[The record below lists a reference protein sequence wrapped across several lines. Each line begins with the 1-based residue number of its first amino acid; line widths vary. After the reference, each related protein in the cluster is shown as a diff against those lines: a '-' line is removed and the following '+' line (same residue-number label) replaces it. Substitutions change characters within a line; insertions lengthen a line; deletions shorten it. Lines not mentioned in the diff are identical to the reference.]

1 MALIEKNNNQN
12 FIFNSEDDFL
22 NFSNI
27 KNKDSNSFL
36 NDSIEFDL
44 NNLLTE
50 VKKSSSFSNNSQDF
64 EENPKINK
72 IKILHTKSKN
82 ENKIKN
88 FIEKTED
95 KKFNSKEIKKN
106 NNEYDL
112 STSTS
117 KSSISKTNKNILS
130 NKIDIE
136 NILIEKETRTLIFIT
151 NISKK
156 ITEKKFRDE
165 ILYKNEFKEKINF
178 FYFDDEKKS
187 FNSCYV
193 NFINSMDIILFY
205 EIFNQKKYFDS
216 KITIKFSDKK
226 SFPELKFSTMKLKN
240 SICELPLKYL
250 NLFKKFHNSN
260 YICIIKDKNNFYKE
274 IGTFLI
280 KPKNNNLLKK
290 F

>member
-1 MALIEKNNNQN
+1 MALIEKFNNQN
-12 FIFNSEDDFL
+12 FIFNKEDDFL

-27 KNKDSNSFL
+27 KIKDSVSFL

-50 VKKSSSFSNNSQDF
+50 VKKSSSFSDISQKDF
-64 EENPKINK
+64 DENPKINK
-72 IKILHTKSKN
+72 IKILNTKSNKENQSNDKNDNKNLSNNIKKITN
-82 ENKIKN
+82 EN
-88 FIEKTED
+88 
-95 KKFNSKEIKKN
+95 
-106 NNEYDL
+106 DL
-112 STSTS
+112 SSST
-117 KSSISKTNKNILS
+117 KSSISKTNKNLS

-156 ITEKKFRDE
+156 MTEKKFRDE

-216 KITIKFSDKK
+216 KIIIKFSDKK
-226 SFPELKFSTMKLKN
+226 IFPELKFSTMKLKN
-240 SICELPLKYL
+240 LYSELPLKYL
-250 NLFKKFHNSN
+250 NLFKKLHNNN
-260 YICIIKDKNNFYKE
+260 YICIIKDRNNFYKE
-274 IGTFLI
+274 YGTFLI
-280 KPKNNNLLKK
+280 KPKNNLLKK

>member
-1 MALIEKNNNQN
+1 MALIEKFNNQN
-12 FIFNSEDDFL
+12 FIFNKEDDFL

-27 KNKDSNSFL
+27 KIKDSDSFL

-50 VKKSSSFSNNSQDF
+50 VKKSSSFSDISQKDF
-64 EENPKINK
+64 DENPKINK
-72 IKILHTKSKN
+72 IKILNTKSNKENQSNDKNDNKNLSNNIKKITN
-82 ENKIKN
+82 EN
-88 FIEKTED
+88 
-95 KKFNSKEIKKN
+95 
-106 NNEYDL
+106 DL
-112 STSTS
+112 SSST
-117 KSSISKTNKNILS
+117 KSSISKTNKNLS

-156 ITEKKFRDE
+156 MTEKKFRDE

-216 KITIKFSDKK
+216 KIIIKFSDKK
-226 SFPELKFSTMKLKN
+226 IFPELKFSTMKLKN
-240 SICELPLKYL
+240 LYSELPLKYL
-250 NLFKKFHNSN
+250 NLFKKLHNNN

-274 IGTFLI
+274 YGTFLI
-280 KPKNNNLLKK
+280 KPKNNLLKK

>member
-1 MALIEKNNNQN
+1 MALIEKFNNQN
-12 FIFNSEDDFL
+12 FIFNKEDDFL

-27 KNKDSNSFL
+27 KIKDSDSFL

-50 VKKSSSFSNNSQDF
+50 VKKSSSFSDISQKDF
-64 EENPKINK
+64 DENPKINK
-72 IKILHTKSKN
+72 IKILNTKSNKENQSNDKNDNKNLSNNIKKITN
-82 ENKIKN
+82 EN
-88 FIEKTED
+88 
-95 KKFNSKEIKKN
+95 
-106 NNEYDL
+106 DL
-112 STSTS
+112 SSST
-117 KSSISKTNKNILS
+117 KSSISKTNKNLS

-156 ITEKKFRDE
+156 MTEKKFRDE

-216 KITIKFSDKK
+216 KIIIKFSDKK
-226 SFPELKFSTMKLKN
+226 IFPELKFSTMKLKN
-240 SICELPLKYL
+240 LYSELPLKYL
-250 NLFKKFHNSN
+250 NLFKKLHNNN
-260 YICIIKDKNNFYKE
+260 YICIIKDRNNFYKE
-274 IGTFLI
+274 YGNFLI
-280 KPKNNNLLKK
+280 KPKNNLLKK

>member
-1 MALIEKNNNQN
+1 MHN
-12 FIFNSEDDFL
+12 F
-22 NFSNI
+22 
-27 KNKDSNSFL
+27 
-36 NDSIEFDL
+36 FDRL
-44 NNLLTE
+44 
-50 VKKSSSFSNNSQDF
+50 FQ
-64 EENPKINK
+64 
-72 IKILHTKSKN
+72 
-82 ENKIKN
+82 
-88 FIEKTED
+88 
-95 KKFNSKEIKKN
+95 
-106 NNEYDL
+106 
-112 STSTS
+112 
-117 KSSISKTNKNILS
+117 

-216 KITIKFSDKK
+216 KIIIKFSDKK

-240 SICELPLKYL
+240 FYSELPLKYL

-280 KPKNNNLLKK
+280 KPKNNLLKK

>member
-1 MALIEKNNNQN
+1 MALIEKFNNQN
-12 FIFNSEDDFL
+12 FIFNKEDDFL

-27 KNKDSNSFL
+27 KIKDSDSFL

-50 VKKSSSFSNNSQDF
+50 VKKSSSFSDISQKDF
-64 EENPKINK
+64 DENPKINK
-72 IKILHTKSKN
+72 IKILNTKSNKENQSNDKNDNKNLSNNIKKITN
-82 ENKIKN
+82 EN
-88 FIEKTED
+88 D
-95 KKFNSKEIKKN
+95 LNS
-106 NNEYDL
+106 
-112 STSTS
+112 ST
-117 KSSISKTNKNILS
+117 KSSISKTNKNLS

-156 ITEKKFRDE
+156 MTEKKFRDE

-216 KITIKFSDKK
+216 KIIIKFSDKK
-226 SFPELKFSTMKLKN
+226 IFPELKFSTMKLKN
-240 SICELPLKYL
+240 LYSELPLKYL
-250 NLFKKFHNSN
+250 NLFKKLHNNN
-260 YICIIKDKNNFYKE
+260 YICIIKDRNNFYKE
-274 IGTFLI
+274 YGTFLI
-280 KPKNNNLLKK
+280 KPKNNLLKK

>member
-1 MALIEKNNNQN
+1 MALIEKFNNQN
-12 FIFNSEDDFL
+12 FIFNKEDDFL

-27 KNKDSNSFL
+27 KIKDSDSFL

-50 VKKSSSFSNNSQDF
+50 VKKSSSFSDISQKDF
-64 EENPKINK
+64 DENPKINK
-72 IKILHTKSKN
+72 IKILNIKSNKENQSNDKNDNKNLSNNIKKITN
-82 ENKIKN
+82 EN
-88 FIEKTED
+88 
-95 KKFNSKEIKKN
+95 
-106 NNEYDL
+106 DL
-112 STSTS
+112 SSST
-117 KSSISKTNKNILS
+117 KSSISKTNKNLS

-156 ITEKKFRDE
+156 MTEKKFRDE

-205 EIFNQKKYFDS
+205 EIFNQKKYFNS
-216 KITIKFSDKK
+216 KIIIKFSDKK
-226 SFPELKFSTMKLKN
+226 IFPELKFSTMKLKN
-240 SICELPLKYL
+240 LYSELPLKYL
-250 NLFKKFHNSN
+250 NLFKKLHNNN
-260 YICIIKDKNNFYKE
+260 YICIIKDRNNFYKE
-274 IGTFLI
+274 YGTFLI
-280 KPKNNNLLKK
+280 KPKNILLKK

>member
-12 FIFNSEDDFL
+12 LIFNSEDDFL

-50 VKKSSSFSNNSQDF
+50 VKKSSSFSDISQKDF
-64 EENPKINK
+64 DENPKINK
-72 IKILHTKSKN
+72 IKILNTKSNKENQSNDKNDNKNLSNNIKKITN
-82 ENKIKN
+82 EN
-88 FIEKTED
+88 
-95 KKFNSKEIKKN
+95 
-106 NNEYDL
+106 DL
-112 STSTS
+112 SSST
-117 KSSISKTNKNILS
+117 KSSISKTNKNLS

-156 ITEKKFRDE
+156 MTEKKFRDE

-216 KITIKFSDKK
+216 KIIIKFSDKK
-226 SFPELKFSTMKLKN
+226 IFPELKFSTMKLKN
-240 SICELPLKYL
+240 LYSELPLKYL
-250 NLFKKFHNSN
+250 NLFKKLNNNN
-260 YICIIKDKNNFYKE
+260 YIYIIKDRNNFYKE
-274 IGTFLI
+274 YGTFLI
-280 KPKNNNLLKK
+280 KPKNILLK
-290 F
+290 

>member
-1 MALIEKNNNQN
+1 MALIEKFNNQN
-12 FIFNSEDDFL
+12 FIFNKEDDFL

-27 KNKDSNSFL
+27 KIKDLDSFL

-50 VKKSSSFSNNSQDF
+50 VKKSSSFSDISQKDF
-64 EENPKINK
+64 DENPKINK
-72 IKILHTKSKN
+72 IKILNTKSNKENQSNDKNDNKNLSNNIKKITN
-82 ENKIKN
+82 EN
-88 FIEKTED
+88 
-95 KKFNSKEIKKN
+95 
-106 NNEYDL
+106 DL
-112 STSTS
+112 SSST
-117 KSSISKTNKNILS
+117 KSSISKTNKNLS

-156 ITEKKFRDE
+156 MTEKKFRDE

-216 KITIKFSDKK
+216 KIIIKFSDKK
-226 SFPELKFSTMKLKN
+226 IFPELKFSTMKLKN
-240 SICELPLKYL
+240 LYSELPLKYL
-250 NLFKKFHNSN
+250 NLFKKLHNNN
-260 YICIIKDKNNFYKE
+260 YICIIKDRNNFYKE
-274 IGTFLI
+274 YGTFLI
-280 KPKNNNLLKK
+280 KPKNNLLKK

>member
-1 MALIEKNNNQN
+1 MALIEKFNNQN
-12 FIFNSEDDFL
+12 FIFNKEDDFL

-27 KNKDSNSFL
+27 KIKDSDSFL

-50 VKKSSSFSNNSQDF
+50 VKKSSSFSDISQKDF
-64 EENPKINK
+64 DENPKINK
-72 IKILHTKSKN
+72 IKILNTKSNKENQSNDKNDNKNLSNNIKKITN
-82 ENKIKN
+82 EN
-88 FIEKTED
+88 
-95 KKFNSKEIKKN
+95 
-106 NNEYDL
+106 DL
-112 STSTS
+112 SSST
-117 KSSISKTNKNILS
+117 KSSISKTNKNLS

-156 ITEKKFRDE
+156 MTEKKFRDE

-216 KITIKFSDKK
+216 KIIIKFSDKK
-226 SFPELKFSTMKLKN
+226 IFPELKFSTMKLKN
-240 SICELPLKYL
+240 LYSELPLKYL
-250 NLFKKFHNSN
+250 NLFKKLHNNN
-260 YICIIKDKNNFYKE
+260 YICIIKDRNNFYKE
-274 IGTFLI
+274 YGTFLI
-280 KPKNNNLLKK
+280 KPKNNLLKK

>member
-1 MALIEKNNNQN
+1 MALIEKFNNQN
-12 FIFNSEDDFL
+12 FIFNKEDDFL

-27 KNKDSNSFL
+27 KIKDSDSFL

-50 VKKSSSFSNNSQDF
+50 VKKSSSFSDISQKDF
-64 EENPKINK
+64 DENPKINK
-72 IKILHTKSKN
+72 IKILNTKSNKENQSNDKNDNKNLSNNIKKITN
-82 ENKIKN
+82 EN
-88 FIEKTED
+88 
-95 KKFNSKEIKKN
+95 
-106 NNEYDL
+106 DL
-112 STSTS
+112 SSST
-117 KSSISKTNKNILS
+117 KSSISKTNKNLS

-156 ITEKKFRDE
+156 MTEKKFRDE

-216 KITIKFSDKK
+216 KIIIKFSDKK
-226 SFPELKFSTMKLKN
+226 IFPELKFSTMKLKN
-240 SICELPLKYL
+240 LYSELPLKYL
-250 NLFKKFHNSN
+250 NLFKKLHNNN
-260 YICIIKDKNNFYKE
+260 YICIIKDRNNFYKE
-274 IGTFLI
+274 YGTFLI
-280 KPKNNNLLKK
+280 KPKNILLKK

>member
-1 MALIEKNNNQN
+1 MALIEKFNNQN
-12 FIFNSEDDFL
+12 FIFNKEDDFL

-27 KNKDSNSFL
+27 KIKDSDSFL

-50 VKKSSSFSNNSQDF
+50 VKKSSSFSDISQKDF
-64 EENPKINK
+64 DENPKINK
-72 IKILHTKSKN
+72 IKILNIKSNKENQSNDKNDNKNLSNNIKKITN
-82 ENKIKN
+82 EN
-88 FIEKTED
+88 
-95 KKFNSKEIKKN
+95 
-106 NNEYDL
+106 DL
-112 STSTS
+112 SSST
-117 KSSISKTNKNILS
+117 KSSISKTNKNLS

-156 ITEKKFRDE
+156 MTEKKFRDE

-205 EIFNQKKYFDS
+205 EIFNQKKYFNS
-216 KITIKFSDKK
+216 KIIIKFSDKK
-226 SFPELKFSTMKLKN
+226 IFPELKFSTMKLKN
-240 SICELPLKYL
+240 LYSELPLKYL
-250 NLFKKFHNSN
+250 NLFKKLHNNN
-260 YICIIKDKNNFYKE
+260 YICIIKDRNNFYKE
-274 IGTFLI
+274 YGTFLI
-280 KPKNNNLLKK
+280 KPKNNLLKK

>member
-1 MALIEKNNNQN
+1 MALIEKFNNQN
-12 FIFNSEDDFL
+12 FIFNKEDDFL

-27 KNKDSNSFL
+27 KIKDSDSFL

-50 VKKSSSFSNNSQDF
+50 VKKSSSFSDISQKDF
-64 EENPKINK
+64 DENPKINK
-72 IKILHTKSKN
+72 IKILNIKSNKENQSNDKNDNKNLSNNIKKITN
-82 ENKIKN
+82 EN
-88 FIEKTED
+88 
-95 KKFNSKEIKKN
+95 
-106 NNEYDL
+106 DL
-112 STSTS
+112 SSST
-117 KSSISKTNKNILS
+117 KSSISKTNKNLS

-156 ITEKKFRDE
+156 MTEKKFRDE

-216 KITIKFSDKK
+216 KIIIKFSDKK
-226 SFPELKFSTMKLKN
+226 IFPELKFSTMKLKN
-240 SICELPLKYL
+240 LYSELPLKYL
-250 NLFKKFHNSN
+250 NLFKKLHNNN
-260 YICIIKDKNNFYKE
+260 YICIIKDRNNFYKE
-274 IGTFLI
+274 YGTFLI
-280 KPKNNNLLKK
+280 KPKNNLLKK

>member
-1 MALIEKNNNQN
+1 MALIEKFNNQN
-12 FIFNSEDDFL
+12 FIFNKEDDFL

-27 KNKDSNSFL
+27 KIKDSDSFL

-44 NNLLTE
+44 NYLLTE
-50 VKKSSSFSNNSQDF
+50 VKKSSSFSDISQKDF
-64 EENPKINK
+64 DENPKINK
-72 IKILHTKSKN
+72 IKILNTKSNKENQSNDKNDNKNLSNNIKKITN
-82 ENKIKN
+82 EN
-88 FIEKTED
+88 
-95 KKFNSKEIKKN
+95 
-106 NNEYDL
+106 DL
-112 STSTS
+112 SSST
-117 KSSISKTNKNILS
+117 KSSISKTNKNLS

-156 ITEKKFRDE
+156 MTEKKFRDE

-216 KITIKFSDKK
+216 KIIIKFSDKK
-226 SFPELKFSTMKLKN
+226 IFPELKFSTMKLKN
-240 SICELPLKYL
+240 LYSELPLKYL
-250 NLFKKFHNSN
+250 NLFKKLHNNN

-274 IGTFLI
+274 YGTFLI
-280 KPKNNNLLKK
+280 KPKNNLLKK

>member
-1 MALIEKNNNQN
+1 MALIEKFNNQN
-12 FIFNSEDDFL
+12 FIFNKEDDFL

-27 KNKDSNSFL
+27 KIKDSDSFL

-50 VKKSSSFSNNSQDF
+50 VKKSSSFSDISQKDF
-64 EENPKINK
+64 DENPKINK
-72 IKILHTKSKN
+72 IKILNTKSNKENQSNDKNDNKNLSNNIKKITN
-82 ENKIKN
+82 EN
-88 FIEKTED
+88 
-95 KKFNSKEIKKN
+95 
-106 NNEYDL
+106 DL
-112 STSTS
+112 SSST
-117 KSSISKTNKNILS
+117 KSSISKTNKNLS

-156 ITEKKFRDE
+156 MTEKKFRDE

-205 EIFNQKKYFDS
+205 EIFNQKKYFNS
-216 KITIKFSDKK
+216 KIIIKFSDKK
-226 SFPELKFSTMKLKN
+226 IFPELKFSTMKLKN
-240 SICELPLKYL
+240 LYSELPLKYL
-250 NLFKKFHNSN
+250 NLFKKLHNNN
-260 YICIIKDKNNFYKE
+260 YICIIKDRNNFYKE
-274 IGTFLI
+274 YGNFLI
-280 KPKNNNLLKK
+280 KPKNNLLKK

>member
-27 KNKDSNSFL
+27 KIKDSDSFL

-50 VKKSSSFSNNSQDF
+50 VKKSSSFSDISQKDF
-64 EENPKINK
+64 DENPKINK
-72 IKILHTKSKN
+72 IKILNTKSNKENQSKDKNDNKNLSNNIKKITN
-82 ENKIKN
+82 EN
-88 FIEKTED
+88 
-95 KKFNSKEIKKN
+95 
-106 NNEYDL
+106 DL
-112 STSTS
+112 SSST
-117 KSSISKTNKNILS
+117 KSSISKTNKNLS

-156 ITEKKFRDE
+156 MTEKKFRDE

-178 FYFDDEKKS
+178 FYFDDEQKS

-216 KITIKFSDKK
+216 KIIIKFSDKK
-226 SFPELKFSTMKLKN
+226 IFPELKFSTMKLKN
-240 SICELPLKYL
+240 LYSELPLKYL
-250 NLFKKFHNSN
+250 NLFKKLHNNN

-274 IGTFLI
+274 YGTFLI
-280 KPKNNNLLKK
+280 KPKNNLLKK